1 MEGTSNYAKEVS
13 LGSSATYFDKEHGE
27 SGFSGEAASGDDEG
41 SENMLADSPTEEPI
55 AEKKAASL
63 GGNNNAELDGI
74 QITLGEDG
82 FGVAVKKSSFTSYGL
97 CRRLVL
103 VCTRGGKGRANAC
116 YQSRPTAKTNCQ
128 AIVIAKLWGDGLLH
142 LIEANL
148 EHNHALNPSSARFLR
163 CHRKMSG
170 YVNKDL
176 LKRGGLYE
184 VSSYNEKECVDFIGG
199 RPIKLKD
206 GDVDAIHH
214 FFAQM
219 QSKQPNF
226 FYLMDW
232 DVEGHL
238 RNVFWADSR
247 SRLEYKYFNDVVF
260 VDTTCLRS
268 KYDVPLVLFNGV
280 NHHGQ
285 LILLGC
291 GLLSDESTES
301 YLWLLRTW
309 QACMVGCSP
318 NAIITDEIKM
328 IKAAIA
334 EIFPKVR
341 HRISLNNIME
351 SIAHKLRGNTEYETI
366 RKEIKNVVYNSLV
379 DDEFEEGWR
388 ILTQRFG
395 LEDNEWLFFLY
406 ENRQLWAPAFLKDT
420 FWAGFSI
427 DQHGD
432 NMFFQGSVGPK
443 TSLKYFLSN
452 YLVLVQRKYEM
463 EAQVDFE
470 SLSINQR
477 LVSKFHL
484 EEQLSKIY
492 TLNIFKKFQ
501 DELKATVHC
510 QVSLLKMDGST
521 STFEVKD
528 SDFTEGGSNMGR
540 KSYKVVYD
548 VIESEVQCYC
558 GYFQFHGIL
567 CRHALS
573 VFKFQQV
580 HEIPSHYVLNR
591 WRKNCKLLHASN
603 HPLKDVVTNNQM
615 ERYDHLSMRCLRLVE
630 ISATS
635 DQKYQFVMKLVSE
648 VRKSLLDDKTCR
660 ELQQRLSP
668 IARSAENGE
677 DHFTSK
683 MVVFDGKNN
692 SNSLPAKR
700 RGRPPKRRKETDAEA
715 MLSQSSIGDPSM
727 VPSDRSQNGAPH
739 SSSIAS
745 HLGSN
750 IRTNGGFDP
759 MEEVNPNH
767 LSFGSHFGLN
777 ANHQLHLG
785 TQLHSGNTLQFGR
798 QAVGS
803 QSRMQWIYQQML
815 QEEHTPF
822 GRKTG

>member
-1 MEGTSNYAKEVS
+1 TSNYAKEVS

-74 QITLGEDG
+74 QITLGEDGKIPKVGMVYALHEG

-176 LKRGGLYE
+176 LKRG
-184 VSSYNEKECVDFIGG
+184 
-199 RPIKLKD
+199 
-206 GDVDAIHH
+206 
-214 FFAQM
+214 
-219 QSKQPNF
+219 
-226 FYLMDW
+226 
-232 DVEGHL
+232 
-238 RNVFWADSR
+238 
-247 SRLEYKYFNDVVF
+247 
-260 VDTTCLRS
+260 
-268 KYDVPLVLFNGV
+268 
-280 NHHGQ
+280 
-285 LILLGC
+285 
-291 GLLSDESTES
+291 
-301 YLWLLRTW
+301 
-309 QACMVGCSP
+309 
-318 NAIITDEIKM
+318 
-328 IKAAIA
+328 
-334 EIFPKVR
+334 
-341 HRISLNNIME
+341 
-351 SIAHKLRGNTEYETI
+351 
-366 RKEIKNVVYNSLV
+366 
-379 DDEFEEGWR
+379 
-388 ILTQRFG
+388 
-395 LEDNEWLFFLY
+395 
-406 ENRQLWAPAFLKDT
+406 
-420 FWAGFSI
+420 
-427 DQHGD
+427 
-432 NMFFQGSVGPK
+432 
-443 TSLKYFLSN
+443 
-452 YLVLVQRKYEM
+452 
-463 EAQVDFE
+463 
-470 SLSINQR
+470 
-477 LVSKFHL
+477 VSKFHL

-715 MLSQSSIGDPSM
+715 MLSQSSIGRSLLAFVEGELDPSM

-785 TQLHSGNTLQFGR
+785 TQLHSGNTLQVLTSVWPTSSWKSIKDAVDISTNASGR
-798 QAVGS
+798 AYTFWPEDRVLRKSLKVATRRRHLDHAALNIGLKSPRQPLSSSILFSQAQSNLKENVGCFRS
-803 QSRMQWIYQQML
+803 HSRRRLFKIKHVTVDVGVGQQCP
-815 QEEHTPF
+815 QISEE
-822 GRKTG
+822 

>member
-1 MEGTSNYAKEVS
+1 TSNYAKEVS

-74 QITLGEDG
+74 QITLGEDGKIPKVGMVYALHEG

-163 CHRKMSG
+163 CHRKMS
-170 YVNKDL
+170 V
-176 LKRGGLYE
+176 
-184 VSSYNEKECVDFIGG
+184 
-199 RPIKLKD
+199 
-206 GDVDAIHH
+206 
-214 FFAQM
+214 
-219 QSKQPNF
+219 
-226 FYLMDW
+226 
-232 DVEGHL
+232 
-238 RNVFWADSR
+238 
-247 SRLEYKYFNDVVF
+247 
-260 VDTTCLRS
+260 T
-268 KYDVPLVLFNGV
+268 
-280 NHHGQ
+280 
-285 LILLGC
+285 
-291 GLLSDESTES
+291 
-301 YLWLLRTW
+301 
-309 QACMVGCSP
+309 
-318 NAIITDEIKM
+318 
-328 IKAAIA
+328 
-334 EIFPKVR
+334 
-341 HRISLNNIME
+341 
-351 SIAHKLRGNTEYETI
+351 
-366 RKEIKNVVYNSLV
+366 
-379 DDEFEEGWR
+379 
-388 ILTQRFG
+388 
-395 LEDNEWLFFLY
+395 
-406 ENRQLWAPAFLKDT
+406 
-420 FWAGFSI
+420 
-427 DQHGD
+427 
-432 NMFFQGSVGPK
+432 
-443 TSLKYFLSN
+443 
-452 YLVLVQRKYEM
+452 
-463 EAQVDFE
+463 
-470 SLSINQR
+470 INQL

-630 ISATS
+630 ISTTS
-635 DQKYQFVMKLVSE
+635 DQKYQLVMKLVSE

-660 ELQQRLSP
+660 ELLQRLSP

-715 MLSQSSIGDPSM
+715 MLSQSSIGRSLLAFVEGELDPSM

-785 TQLHSGNTLQFGR
+785 TQLHSGNTLQVLTKSLKLATRRRHLDHAALNIGLKSPR
-798 QAVGS
+798 QLLSSSILFSQAQSNLKENVGCFRS
-803 QSRMQWIYQQML
+803 HSRRRLFKIKHVTVDGWGSNALESVKSEIVL
-815 QEEHTPF
+815 LNF
-822 GRKTG
+822 I